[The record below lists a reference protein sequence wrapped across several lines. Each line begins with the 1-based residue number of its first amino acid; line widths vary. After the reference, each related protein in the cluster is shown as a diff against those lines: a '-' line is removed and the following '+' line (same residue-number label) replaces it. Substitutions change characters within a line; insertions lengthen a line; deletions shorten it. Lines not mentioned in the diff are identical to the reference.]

1 MGWSAFF
8 FSFRDSLFRDYN
20 GLFREGESTDGD
32 EDSPQDYESKKAEEF
47 AKRWSWYDIISK
59 QVDDDPLKIKQ
70 MFDLE
75 LKFILNHL
83 SYKLSK
89 KQ

>member
-1 MGWSAFF
+1 MGWPAFF
-8 FSFRDSLFRDYN
+8 FNFRDSVFRDYN
-20 GLFREGESTDGD
+20 GLFRSGEPAGD
-32 EDSPQDYESKKAEEF
+32 EDESPNSYEEKRQEEF
-47 AKRWSWYDIISK
+47 AKKWAWYDIISK
-59 QVDDDPLKIKQ
+59 QVEDDPLKIKA

-75 LKFILNHL
+75 LKFLLNHL